1 MALENEGATPEVD
14 QVIDTAT
21 PETQATEAP
30 VSMDDT
36 IRNTLRDLQSKGEA
50 ADVGA
55 PETPATPEEKAQRIR
70 DEQGKFA
77 KQSPVDPSAPV
88 DPAAPVA
95 PVAPTVAG
103 PLDAAPNTWK
113 KEVAAT
119 WASLPLEARA
129 EITRREADFHKG
141 IEGYKQAAG
150 FGQAMER
157 VITPHAQTLQT
168 LGITA
173 DKAIE
178 QLMAGDHKL
187 RYGSPQEKHEYFAQ
201 LARNYGID
209 MAAVQQVE
217 HTPIDPNIAALQQ
230 QVQQLSGYIQNQQ
243 SQGQQQEEATLNSE
257 ISSFASDPKHSHFES
272 VRGHMAALLQ
282 AGQAS
287 SLTDAYE
294 QAVWANPTTRALV
307 QAQQQAE
314 QRAEA
319 AKKATAAK
327 TAASVNTRP
336 RPSMPVSQPIGSME
350 DTIRAK
356 LREMQGA

>member
-1 MALENEGATPEVD
+1 MQVEDQGATPEVE
-14 QVIDTAT
+14 QVIEQQT
-21 PETQATEAP
+21 PDLTQEAP

-50 ADVGA
+50 VEAGA
-55 PETPATPEEKAQRIR
+55 PEATSEEKAQRIR

-77 KQSPVDPSAPV
+77 KQAPVDPVAPT

-95 PVAPTVAG
+95 PAQAAN

-113 KEVAAT
+113 KEVAAN
-119 WASLPLEARA
+119 WAALPPEVRA
-129 EITRREADFHKG
+129 EVVRREADFHRG

-150 FGQAMER
+150 FGQAIER
-157 VITPHAQTLQT
+157 VVTPHAQTLQA

-209 MAAVQQVE
+209 MAAVQQFQE
-217 HTPIDPNIAALQQ
+217 TPVDPVVAQLQQ
-230 QVQQLSGYIQNQQ
+230 QVQRLSGFIENQQ
-243 SQGQQQEEATLNSE
+243 SQGKQQEEAALNSE
-257 ISSFASDPKHSHFES
+257 ITSFAADPKHSHFES
-272 VRGHMAALLQ
+272 VKGHMAALLQ
-282 AGQAS
+282 AGQAQ
-287 SLTDAYE
+287 SLADAYE
-294 QAVWANPTTRALV
+294 QAIYANPVTRTQVLAL
-307 QAQQQAE
+307 QQAE
-314 QRAEA
+314 QRAEL
-319 AKKATAAK
+319 AKKATAAR

-336 RPSMPVSQPIGSME
+336 RASMPVSQPIGSME

>member
-21 PETQATEAP
+21 PEVTTPEAP
-30 VSMDDT
+30 VSIDET
-36 IRNTLRDLQSKGEA
+36 IRNTLSEIRARGESGE
-50 ADVGA
+50 VGK
-55 PETPATPEEKAQRIR
+55 PEVPEDAEVKAQRIR

-77 KQSPVDPSAPV
+77 KGAPPVVGSDPNATPAPAV
-88 DPAAPVA
+88 AAN
-95 PVAPTVAG
+95 

-119 WASLPLEARA
+119 WATLPPEVRA
-129 EITRREADFHKG
+129 EVSRREADFHKG

-157 VITPHAQTLQT
+157 AITPYAQTIQS

-173 DKAIE
+173 DKAVSE
-178 QLMAGDHKL
+178 LMAADHKL
-187 RYGSPQEKHEYFAQ
+187 RYGSPQEKAAYFSQ
-201 LARNYGID
+201 LAQTYGID
-209 MAAVQQVE
+209 LSAAQQIE
-217 HTPIDPNIAALQQ
+217 HTPIDPVVAQLQQ
-230 QVQQLSGYIQNQQ
+230 QVQKLSGYIENQTQ
-243 SQGQQQEEATLNSE
+243 QGQQQELASLNSE
-257 ISSFASDPKHSHFES
+257 IANFSADPKHSHFES
-272 VRGHMAALLQ
+272 VKGHMAALLQ

-287 SLTDAYE
+287 SLADAYE
-294 QAVWANPTTRALV
+294 QAIYANPATRQLV
-307 QAQQQAE
+307 LAQQQAD

-327 TAASVNTRP
+327 TAASVNTRA

>member
-1 MALENEGATPEVD
+1 MALEDQAATGEVD

-21 PETQATEAP
+21 DLTPETP
-30 VSMDDT
+30 VSIDDT
-36 IRNTLRDLQSKGEA
+36 IRNTLSEIRARGEA
-50 ADVGA
+50 GETGA
-55 PETPATPEEKAQRIR
+55 PEATPEEKAQRIR

-77 KQSPVDPSAPV
+77 KQTPPVDGAQPAPAV
-88 DPAAPVA
+88 PAAPA
-95 PVAPTVAG
+95 QPAS
-103 PLDAAPNTWK
+103 PLDVAPNTWK

-119 WASLPLEARA
+119 WATLPPEARA
-129 EITRREADFHKG
+129 EITRREADFHRG

-157 VITPHAQTLQT
+157 VITPHAQTLQA
-168 LGITA
+168 LGISA

-209 MAAVQQVE
+209 MAAVQAVE
-217 HTPIDPNIAALQQ
+217 HTPMDPVVAQLQQ
-230 QVQQLSGYIQNQQ
+230 QVQQLSGYIQQQQ
-243 SQGQQQEEATLNSE
+243 SSGQQQEEATLNSE
-257 ISSFASDPKHSHFES
+257 ISTFAADPSHSHFES
-272 VRGHMAALLQ
+272 VKGHMAALLQ
-282 AGQAS
+282 AGQAKD
-287 SLTDAYE
+287 LPDAYE
-294 QAVWANPTTRALV
+294 QAIYANPTTRALV
-307 QAQQQAE
+307 LAQQQAD
-314 QRAEA
+314 QRADA

-327 TAASVNTRP
+327 TAASVNTRA

-356 LREMQGA
+356 LRELQGA

>member
-1 MALENEGATPEVD
+1 MDPVDQAATGEIE

-21 PETQATEAP
+21 TEQQAPEAP
-30 VSMDDT
+30 VSIDDT
-36 IRNTLRDLQSKGEA
+36 IKNTLAEIRARGEGGE
-50 ADVGA
+50 VGK

-77 KQSPVDPSAPV
+77 KQTPVDPNAPPV
-88 DPAAPVA
+88 DQAAPVA
-95 PVAPTVAG
+95 PAAPAS

-113 KEVAAT
+113 KEVAAN
-119 WASLPLEARA
+119 WAALPPDVRA
-129 EITRREADFHKG
+129 EVVRREADFHKG
-141 IEGYKQAAG
+141 IEQYRGAAN
-150 FGQAMER
+150 FGTAMER
-157 VITPHAQTLQT
+157 VITPHAQTLQA

-217 HTPIDPNIAALQQ
+217 HTPIDPVIAQLQQ
-230 QVQQLSGYIQNQQ
+230 QVQKLSGFIENQQ
-243 SQGQQQEEATLNSE
+243 STGRQQEEATLNSE
-257 ISSFASDPKHSHFES
+257 IASFAADPKHSHFES
-272 VRGHMAALLQ
+272 VKGHMAALLQ

-287 SLTDAYE
+287 SLADAYE
-294 QAVWANPTTRALV
+294 QAIYANPTTRALV
-307 QAQQQAE
+307 LAQQQAE
-314 QRAEA
+314 QRAA
-319 AKKATAAK
+319 AAAKATAAK

-336 RPSMPVSQPIGSME
+336 RASMPVSQPIGSME
-350 DTIRAK
+350 DTIRAT
-356 LREMQGA
+356 LRNLQNA